1 MAMKLFY
8 QYLKQVDGN
17 KHNNTQSNT
26 QIMNH
31 LHLIKV
37 KFLGATN
44 TKGERV
50 KITSTRHNKSKI
62 IPYDYQFDCALHQ
75 ALTYLNDLKYTIKAT
90 CELPQGYGVLVKEF
104 TEFTPDAKV
113 FDDKGKRLY

>member
-1 MAMKLFY
+1 M
-8 QYLKQVDGN
+8 
-17 KHNNTQSNT
+17 T
-26 QIMNH
+26 H

-62 IPYDYQFDCALHQ
+62 ISYDYQFNNALQ
-75 ALTYLNDLKYTIKAT
+75 VAMYYLINDLKYTVKAT
-90 CELPQGYGVLVKEF
+90 CELTSCGQQAVLVKQFSEF
-104 TEFTPDAKV
+104 EPNERV
-113 FDDKGKRLY
+113 FDDNGRRLY

>member
-1 MAMKLFY
+1 MRPS
-8 QYLKQVDGN
+8 VN
-17 KHNNTQSNT
+17 NHTIKH
-26 QIMNH
+26 IMNH

-62 IPYDYQFDCALHQ
+62 ISYDYTFNNALEV
-75 ALTYLNDLKYTIKAT
+75 AKDYLENDLKYTVKAT
-90 CELPQGYGVLVKEF
+90 CELSQDGLQGVLVKQFSEF
-104 TEFTPDAKV
+104 KPNERV
-113 FDDKGKRLY
+113 FDDKGQRLY

>member
-1 MAMKLFY
+1 
-8 QYLKQVDGN
+8 
-17 KHNNTQSNT
+17 
-26 QIMNH
+26 MNH

-62 IPYDYQFDCALHQ
+62 ISYDYTFNNALEV
-75 ALTYLNDLKYTIKAT
+75 AKDYLENDLKYTVKAT

-104 TEFTPDAKV
+104 TEFTPDARV
-113 FDDKGKRLY
+113 FDDKGQRLY

>member
-1 MAMKLFY
+1 
-8 QYLKQVDGN
+8 
-17 KHNNTQSNT
+17 
-26 QIMNH
+26 MNH

-62 IPYDYQFDCALHQ
+62 ISYDYSFNNALEV
-75 ALTYLNDLKYTIKAT
+75 AKNYLENDLKYTIKAT
-90 CELPQGYGVLVKEF
+90 CELTSRGQQAVLVKEF
-104 TEFTPDAKV
+104 SEFKPDEKV
-113 FDDKGKRLY
+113 FDDNGKRLY